1 MHENK
6 SFNQLKSLPM
16 TLKDFVLTDNNNFV
30 VCQRYFLFFKRVYL
44 VLITKN
50 YLVGLVC
57 NKRLQLEN
65 SDDLFVNYKM
75 NLPNLAINRGEASN
89 PYSYVKAK
97 FIRKVENKYLFD
109 QSIFAVQKANFRI
122 DRNDVKTV
130 LHNSA
135 KVDTGKFPNDGT
147 IVLEAARHETKELI
161 VLGNQ
166 HGYNIV
172 KWIQTR

>member
-1 MHENK
+1 
-6 SFNQLKSLPM
+6 M

-57 NKRLQLEN
+57 NKRIKIEN
-65 SDDLFVNYKM
+65 TDDLFISSKSS
-75 NLPNLAINRGEASN
+75 LPELALKRGDLSN
-89 PYSYVKAK
+89 AYSYLGAK

-122 DRNDVKTV
+122 DRNDIKSLVYDAVKIN
-130 LHNSA
+130 L
-135 KVDTGKFPNDGT
+135 GKYPNDGT
-147 IVLEAARHETKELI
+147 ITIEAARHEPKELI
-161 VLGNQ
+161 LLGNQ
-166 HGYNIV
+166 NGKNIV